1 MLAYASYVI
10 SRVLAHD
17 HALPRMSLYS
27 LSRTHITHTQRAV
40 ARPCPRSRRVLPSW
54 WSDNYVSILPG
65 ERRVLTAECCA
76 LPGFGEPPLA
86 VPSLVLEV
94 DGFNVE
100 SVSVSMATAE
110 D

>member
-1 MLAYASYVI
+1 
-10 SRVLAHD
+10 
-17 HALPRMSLYS
+17 
-27 LSRTHITHTQRAV
+27 
-40 ARPCPRSRRVLPSW
+40 
-54 WSDNYVSILPG
+54 VSILPG